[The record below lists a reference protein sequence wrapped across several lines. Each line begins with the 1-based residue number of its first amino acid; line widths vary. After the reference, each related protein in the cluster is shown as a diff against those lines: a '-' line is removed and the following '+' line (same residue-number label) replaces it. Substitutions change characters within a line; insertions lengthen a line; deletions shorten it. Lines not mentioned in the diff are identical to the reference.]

1 MTSGNRR
8 SYLTAV
14 LLTIFGMLLRLAP
27 HPPNFA
33 PIGATGLFSGA
44 RLRGWLAYLV
54 PLVAMIVTDP
64 IRSAMEGH
72 YPSYSSGTV
81 IVYTSLLIY
90 VYLGR
95 RLMQNSQ
102 NPFRI
107 CLACLLGSIQ
117 FFVITNF
124 FVWLGAEDLYPHT
137 FAGLIA
143 CYTAAIPFFGRT
155 ILSDLFYTAVL
166 TTAYL
171 FITRRFASN
180 ERQIENLVAR

>member
-1 MTSGNRR
+1 MAALS
-8 SYLTAV
+8 
-14 LLTIFGMLLRLAP
+14 LTILGALLRLVP

-33 PIGATGLFSGA
+33 PIGATGLFSGS

-81 IVYTSLLIY
+81 VVYASLLVY

-95 RLMQNSQ
+95 KLMYRSQ
-102 NPFRI
+102 TPARI
-107 CLACLLGSIQ
+107 GLVCLLGSTQ
-117 FFVITNF
+117 FFLITNF
-124 FVWLGAEDLYPHT
+124 FVWLGSESAYPQT

-143 CYTAAIPFFGRT
+143 CYTAAIPFFERT
-155 ILSDLFYTAVL
+155 VVSDLFYTAVL
-166 TTAYL
+166 TTAYV
-171 FITRRFASN
+171 FMTRRVTGN
-180 ERQIENLVAR
+180 EEHAQNLVAR